1 MYQDHLD
8 GCGLEEAIILST
20 KPVNGSLV
28 HAVAERW
35 NPRTS
40 TFWFPWGEMTVT
52 LDEFSDLMG
61 LPLSKEDLRGPIK
74 SQYLINEGSVDV
86 PDVIKRLT
94 GKRNWPMLE
103 KNHQKYIRLKDLAK
117 EYSTYVNPT
126 TISRKRS
133 DAHKQAM
140 LTTTVGLVF
149 FYNGEDT
156 IDLRVAGLLRSWGQP
171 KSRRLSIAM
180 AALAFLY
187 RGLNLFVSGVS
198 EMIEGSNPLIQ
209 AWFLKH
215 AGLQASQL
223 QAIEGRL
230 TVEYHR
236 RQLQDL
242 DKNLVVWDYFDRK
255 VIRPRH
261 TFHSWRG
268 SQLLEAYFTT
278 SYHPER
284 CVRQVS
290 QRQKDVHDE
299 PRNNKVVEFE
309 LDSPN
314 WSAACDRAQNL
325 WDGSM
330 YLPFMPGPLVGQ
342 EYEYWWNQVLPYLRV
357 HQI

>member
-1 MYQDHLD
+1 MNPVFPEEHILFGSYPDQLGPKILPSGILLPEWYLSWLSNHKNMYQDHLD

-61 LPLSKEDLRGPIK
+61 LPLSKEDPRGPIK

-86 PDVIKRLT
+86 PDVIRRLT

-133 DAHKQAM
+133 NAHKQAM
-140 LTTTVGLVF
+140 LTTTVGLVL

-198 EMIEGSNPLIQ
+198 KMIEGSNPLIQ

-215 AGLQASQL
+215 AGSQASQL

-242 DKNLVVWDYFDRK
+242 DKNLVV
-255 VIRPRH
+255 
-261 TFHSWRG
+261 
-268 SQLLEAYFTT
+268 
-278 SYHPER
+278 
-284 CVRQVS
+284 
-290 QRQKDVHDE
+290 
-299 PRNNKVVEFE
+299 
-309 LDSPN
+309 
-314 WSAACDRAQNL
+314 
-325 WDGSM
+325 
-330 YLPFMPGPLVGQ
+330 
-342 EYEYWWNQVLPYLRV
+342 
-357 HQI
+357 